1 MFFTTSLKFNTFF
14 KDDGFPWELWGS
26 AGMGMEVEYSP
37 KRGMG
42 TGMGNILDGGAK
54 SGKVS
59 PSQSPPR

>member
-26 AGMGMEVEYSP
+26 AGMGMEEEHSL
-37 KRGMG
+37 KRGTG
-42 TGMGNILDGGAK
+42 KGMGNTLDGGAN

-59 PSQSPPR
+59 PAQSPLR